1 MALAEAKNLFK
12 REDVLTYHVSDAAN
26 WEKWTGR
33 YRGFVGGIP
42 QFMRIKPWMMNKQ
55 QKGNNLFFC
64 GDSVYPGQGI
74 PGVVLS
80 GWQVA
85 GRMLR
90 K

>member
-1 MALAEAKNLFK
+1 
-12 REDVLTYHVSDAAN
+12 
-26 WEKWTGR
+26 
-33 YRGFVGGIP
+33 VGGIP
-42 QFMRIKPWMMNKQ
+42 QFKQIKPWMMNPQ
-55 QKGNNLFFC
+55 QKGSNLFFC

-85 GRMLR
+85 GRILR

>member
-1 MALAEAKNLFK
+1 
-12 REDVLTYHVSDAAN
+12 
-26 WEKWTGR
+26 
-33 YRGFVGGIP
+33 
-42 QFMRIKPWMMNKQ
+42 MRIKPWMMNKQ